1 MNEDGVDLNIDIGDD
16 EYRCEDV
23 PEHGSKR
30 DDDLVRSDDRF
41 EQTWQNLFVI
51 QRKIK
56 DKPSGVVST
65 VTSSRC
71 KSIIE
76 VKIDDA
82 MRLKPSTWLN
92 DTIIDAFAL
101 LISNQQNESLHTR
114 IRIIPCATLSTAMHG
129 KFCSS
134 KLKICEKLVFLV
146 NTNNSH
152 WFSAVV
158 NVNTEQV
165 DCYDSLHEPS
175 AVEKIDLKKHYHLK
189 EVMYF
194 CQKHELIGNPKKWQQ
209 TYMKCPQQPNNFD
222 CGVHVCMQA
231 QCLAFDRP
239 VTYDI
244 GRINYFRMYILNCI
258 VQKRLIDK
266 R

>member
-1 MNEDGVDLNIDIGDD
+1 MEYGDRISCRIDDLQQAVNKILCYTLMKGEDEFAATNEDIAHFVFNIEMERTSAISILEEALHDRQAIDFISSKQKVFLEYLLRHAYHSDDYEVDINNIDYEGGDGKDRYENAPEAGSDNDSDINEDGVDLNIGIGDD

-30 DDDLVRSDDRF
+30 DDEYIDKILNLVRSDDRF
-41 EQTWQNLFVI
+41 VQTWQNLFVT

-82 MRLKPSTWLN
+82 MRLKLSTWLN

-114 IRIIPCATLSTAMHG
+114 IR
-129 KFCSS
+129 
-134 KLKICEKLVFLV
+134 
-146 NTNNSH
+146 
-152 WFSAVV
+152 
-158 NVNTEQV
+158 
-165 DCYDSLHEPS
+165 
-175 AVEKIDLKKHYHLK
+175 
-189 EVMYF
+189 
-194 CQKHELIGNPKKWQQ
+194 
-209 TYMKCPQQPNNFD
+209 
-222 CGVHVCMQA
+222 
-231 QCLAFDRP
+231 
-239 VTYDI
+239 
-244 GRINYFRMYILNCI
+244 
-258 VQKRLIDK
+258 
-266 R
+266 